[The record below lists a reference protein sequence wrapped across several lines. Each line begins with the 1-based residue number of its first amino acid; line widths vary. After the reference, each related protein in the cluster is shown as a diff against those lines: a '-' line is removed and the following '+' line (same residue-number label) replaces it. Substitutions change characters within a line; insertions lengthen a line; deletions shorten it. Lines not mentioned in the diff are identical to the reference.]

1 MIFQSYLFSKNCR
14 KIAIDI
20 GAILKI
26 NISNIPD
33 KILNDKFQLCK
44 FLSSYNIVFSK
55 KKNSEALSEIFEIQ
69 YDKIMDFIENHD
81 YDISIIN
88 ERLQDNIKNNDKC
101 LNLFNLNCNNT
112 KFEMCDF
119 FYKYNGVKSVFLKQV
134 YTKFEKIHC
143 KIRLKSLFYD
153 TLLMYIESYIRALKI
168 LNQKSSEVFNKNT
181 NKIKK
186 LSYLLKTLDNV
197 FEYEKKQIMQAC
209 NTTNSIYEN
218 IHISGFKYTSDIYN
232 GNKYSITNII
242 KYTVSM
248 LVIIILI
255 FIMFIISAIMSCFA
269 LFNIKNNFLNSKLIQ
284 TSIKIKQALM
294 NMS

>member
-20 GAILKI
+20 GASLKI

-44 FLSSYNIVFSK
+44 FLSTYNITFSK
-55 KKNSEALSEIFEIQ
+55 TQNSEILSEIFEVQ
-69 YDKIMDFIENHD
+69 YDKIMNFIENND
-81 YDISIIN
+81 DTNTIN
-88 ERLQDNIKNNDKC
+88 EKLQANIKNNNEDN
-101 LNLFNLNCNNT
+101 NLFNINSNI

-119 FYKYNGVKSVFLKQV
+119 FYKYKGIKSVFLKQI

-168 LNQKSSEVFNKNT
+168 LSKKPNEVLNKNT
-181 NKIKK
+181 NKIRK

-197 FEYEKKQIMQAC
+197 FEYEKKQIIQSC

-218 IHISGFKYTSDIYN
+218 VHISGFKYTSDMYN
-232 GNKYSITNII
+232 SHKYSILNVI

-248 LVIIILI
+248 FIMIILI
-255 FIMFIISAIMSCFA
+255 FIMFIMSTIMSCLT
-269 LFNIKNNFLNSKLIQ
+269 LFNIKNNFLNSKLTQ
-284 TSIKIKQALM
+284 TSIKIKQVLM
-294 NMS
+294 DMS

>member
-20 GAILKI
+20 GASLKI

-44 FLSSYNIVFSK
+44 FLSTYNITFSK
-55 KKNSEALSEIFEIQ
+55 KQNSEILSEIFEVQ
-69 YDKIMDFIENHD
+69 YDKIMNFIENND
-81 YDISIIN
+81 DTNTIN
-88 ERLQDNIKNNDKC
+88 EKLQANIKNNNEDN
-101 LNLFNLNCNNT
+101 NLFNINSNI

-119 FYKYNGVKSVFLKQV
+119 FYKYKGIKSVFLKQI

-168 LNQKSSEVFNKNT
+168 LSKKPNEVLNKNT
-181 NKIKK
+181 NKIRK

-197 FEYEKKQIMQAC
+197 FEYEKKQIIQSC

-218 IHISGFKYTSDIYN
+218 VHISGFKYTSDMYN
-232 GNKYSITNII
+232 SHKYSILNVI

-248 LVIIILI
+248 FIMIILI
-255 FIMFIISAIMSCFA
+255 FIMFIMSTIMSCLT
-269 LFNIKNNFLNSKLIQ
+269 LFNIKNNFLNSKLTQ
-284 TSIKIKQALM
+284 TSIKIKQVLM
-294 NMS
+294 DMS